1 MIKEPLAFLEK
12 LLLIGV
18 FKVLLLLTLE
28 RRVVYASHEHI
39 QANTY
44 NKKETVHHTAWTVQK
59 ESIKLFYTLQGSRER
74 KNCRKQI

>member
-1 MIKEPLAFLEK
+1 MYNFLQIFYNFYNFHYCVSISNKSKNKGPLAFLEM
-12 LLLIGV
+12 LLLNGV

-44 NKKETVHHTAWTVQK
+44 NK
-59 ESIKLFYTLQGSRER
+59 
-74 KNCRKQI
+74 

>member
-1 MIKEPLAFLEK
+1 MIKGPLAFLET

-39 QANTY
+39 QANTN
-44 NKKETVHHTAWTVQK
+44 NK
-59 ESIKLFYTLQGSRER
+59 
-74 KNCRKQI
+74 

>member
-1 MIKEPLAFLEK
+1 MIKGPLAFLEM
-12 LLLIGV
+12 LLLIDV

-44 NKKETVHHTAWTVQK
+44 NK
-59 ESIKLFYTLQGSRER
+59 
-74 KNCRKQI
+74 

>member
-1 MIKEPLAFLEK
+1 MIKEPLAFLET

-39 QANTY
+39 QQIRNSTPY
-44 NKKETVHHTAWTVQK
+44 SMNSTK
-59 ESIKLFYTLQGSRER
+59 REHKTILHIAR
-74 KNCRKQI
+74 IT